1 MGEYPRRRL
10 LCEHSFDEQVCTVT
24 IGDLVVL
31 FVVEAYREPFASE
44 DVLLAE
50 TAQGGDCRPR
60 SRLTSMHR
68 LSSDAFVIT
77 HP

>member
-31 FVVEAYREPFASE
+31 FVVEAYRERPIAIYERYATRFLRRIRN
-44 DVLLAE
+44 VLAPN
-50 TAQGGDCRPR
+50 G
-60 SRLTSMHR
+60 
-68 LSSDAFVIT
+68 SSNKAAAIIVVGSGT
-77 HP
+77 

>member
-31 FVVEAYREPFASE
+31 FVVEAYRE
-44 DVLLAE
+44 
-50 TAQGGDCRPR
+50 RPIANHSPPR
-60 SRLTSMHR
+60 TCS
-68 LSSDAFVIT
+68 
-77 HP
+77 